1 MTKNTEQNTPKV
13 EETLQAYH
21 VPPAVLLVDKVIA
34 DAERLQEEGKIG
46 EAIEKWRSLANVVE
60 GSDDKGAARALVS
73 VSKLLLE
80 NEEVWADAP
89 LRSESATDALNQAL
103 SACDKA
109 ICLVPTY
116 AAAWTQR
123 GLVKRLLGQYTEA
136 IADCDEAIR
145 LNPEDAYAYTCR
157 GLAKTLLG
165 QSGAAIEDFDAALR
179 LDATLAEAYYYRA
192 LAKFMMPN
200 KDRESILA
208 DYDEAIRFAPGNAVA
223 HVSRGLAKESLLQ
236 YDAAVADYEE
246 AMRLNPR
253 EAWAYTYRG
262 QIRWSQGRYAE
273 AKQDY
278 ETALQLAREAGDAQ
292 HQSYVESELRTF
304 DSDEEEY

>member
-1 MTKNTEQNTPKV
+1 MTKNPEQNTPKV

-21 VPPAVLLVDKVIA
+21 IPPAVLLVDKVIA
-34 DAERLQEEGKIG
+34 DAERLQEDGKIG

-60 GSDDKGAARALVS
+60 GIDDKGAARALVS

-145 LNPEDAYAYTCR
+145 FNPEDAYAYTCR

-200 KDRESILA
+200 KNRESIVA

-262 QIRWSQGRYAE
+262 QIRASRGRDADARE
-273 AKQDY
+273 DY
-278 ETALQLAREAGDAQ
+278 ETAMQLASEAGDEQ
-292 HQSYVESELRTF
+292 HQAFIKSRFRMLENKE
-304 DSDEEEY
+304 DEE

>member
-34 DAERLQEEGKIG
+34 DAERLQEDGKIG
-46 EAIEKWRSLANVVE
+46 EAIEKWRSLANVIE
-60 GSDDKGAARALVS
+60 GIDDKGAARALVS

-89 LRSESATDALNQAL
+89 LRSDSATDALNQAL
-103 SACDKA
+103 SACNKA

-200 KDRESILA
+200 KNRESIVA

-223 HVSRGLAKESLLQ
+223 YVSRGLAKESLLQ

-278 ETALQLAREAGDAQ
+278 ETALQLASEAGDAQ
-292 HQSYVESELRTF
+292 HQSYVESELRMF